1 MTRIYLVILLLRHFL
16 KYLPIRL
23 VLNTKL
29 GSSRDHP
36 YLFRSLILT
45 SYSELGIRCVNCQ
58 VPSANG
64 PVRETEWNLFPP
76 SLAVF
81 VAEEMLRG
89 VSEESEPE
97 DPPG

>member
-1 MTRIYLVILLLRHFL
+1 M
-16 KYLPIRL
+16 RL

-45 SYSELGIRCVNCQ
+45 SYSELGFKCVNCQ

-76 SLAVF
+76 SLAGV
-81 VAEEMLRG
+81 EMRG
-89 VSEESEPE
+89 VSESP